1 MSTSLPTFQFGEVAS
16 ASQLMAAFNVLW
28 NQGENILNTL
38 TGYRNMSLVD
48 FQQQVE
54 ALNSRLQR
62 ANRISAPYT
71 TVDFVTTDFLDIDQT
86 QTSATVRADAQAVT
100 LKERSTTTNA
110 VIQNQTFATSDG
122 TAEAIS
128 TDNSLY
134 RVSTT
139 DGSIPTGTF
148 TLQLAQSLNMT
159 VLTFDLAAMPPTPTF
174 AVSASPDG
182 TTFTPAIQ
190 VSMNGYRLT
199 AWFAPMEMLYITL
212 AITPA
217 APDTLGGTS
226 YTFGLTDFAG
236 TETEF
241 EMVSEL
247 VTKPDLLHSGQCPLK
262 LVAPATPG
270 ILYFL
275 SFQWRPLAGVC
286 GRQHCSRIPIRV
298 QFRLT
303 GVTVSAMSGA
313 PEYGGYSFNMP
324 SGTFQEFETIF
335 LNSIQVT
342 DLSTGLPIRVAPALN
357 PMFAVPGAIGASRYG
372 PIAGLTHDYAAQGG
386 YGGGLMLIPANPTN
400 TFAGKTYSVSYSGVT
415 ANWIPITWSVQLKVQ
430 LSTSDRTVT
439 PTFTGASLQ
448 EM

>member
-28 NQGENILNTL
+28 NQGENILNAL
-38 TGYRNMSLVD
+38 TNYRNLSLVD

-62 ANRISAPYT
+62 ANRISPPYT
-71 TVDFVTTDFLDIDQT
+71 TVNFVTTDFLDIDQT

-134 RVSTT
+134 RVNTT

-148 TLQLAQSLNMT
+148 TVQLAQSLNMT
-159 VLTFDLAAMPPTPTF
+159 VLTFDLAAMPPTPVF
-174 AVSASPDG
+174 KVSASPDG
-182 TTFTPAIQ
+182 TTFTQAVQ

-217 APDTLGGTS
+217 APDTLGGSS

-241 EMVSEL
+241 EMVSEM
-247 VTKPDLLHSGQCPLK
+247 VTKPIFFTPASASLK

-275 SFQWRPLAGVC
+275 SFNGGLWQEYAAGSVVPVPNT
-286 GRQHCSRIPIRV
+286 GTVSA
-298 QFRLT
+298 T

-313 PEYGGYSFNMP
+313 PEYGGYSINMP
-324 SGTFQEFETIF
+324 SGTREFETIF

-342 DLSTGLPIRVAPALN
+342 DLTTGLPLRVAPGLN
-357 PMFAVPGAIGASRYG
+357 PAYANPLGVNGGRYG
-372 PIAGLTHDYAAQGG
+372 PIPGMTHDYVAQGG
-386 YGGGLMLIPANPTN
+386 YGGGLMLIPGNPTN
-400 TFAGKTYSVSYSGVT
+400 TFSGKTYSVSYSGVT

>member
-1 MSTSLPTFQFGEVAS
+1 
-16 ASQLMAAFNVLW
+16 MAAFNVLW

-62 ANRISAPYT
+62 ANRISPPYT

-174 AVSASPDG
+174 AISASPDG
-182 TTFTPAIQ
+182 TTFTPAVQ

-247 VTKPDLLHSGQCPLK
+247 VTKPNLLHSGQCHVETGRSCDSRHSLLPQ
-262 LVAPATPG
+262 
-270 ILYFL
+270 
-275 SFQWRPLAGVC
+275 FQWRPLAGVC
-286 GRQHCSRIPIRV
+286 SWQHCSRT
-298 QFRLT
+298 Q
-303 GVTVSAMSGA
+303 
-313 PEYGGYSFNMP
+313 YGYSFGHRCHSVGHVRRAGVWGLQLQHAEWHPRVRN
-324 SGTFQEFETIF
+324 
-335 LNSIQVT
+335 
-342 DLSTGLPIRVAPALN
+342 DLLELDSSHRFVNRT
-357 PMFAVPGAIGASRYG
+357 
-372 PIAGLTHDYAAQGG
+372 
-386 YGGGLMLIPANPTN
+386 
-400 TFAGKTYSVSYSGVT
+400 SYSSCSSFEPDVCC
-415 ANWIPITWSVQLKVQ
+415 ARSHWSQQVW
-430 LSTSDRTVT
+430 SDCGID
-439 PTFTGASLQ
+439 P
-448 EM
+448 

>member
-62 ANRISAPYT
+62 ANRISPPYT

-86 QTSATVRADAQAVT
+86 KTSATVRADAQAVT

-159 VLTFDLAAMPPTPTF
+159 VLTFDLAAMPPTPTI
-174 AVSASPDG
+174 AISASPDG
-182 TTFTPAIQ
+182 TTFTPAVQ

-247 VTKPDLLHSGQCPLK
+247 VTKPIFFTPASATLK

-275 SFQWRPLAGVC
+275 SFNGGLWQEYAAGSIVPVPNT
-286 GRQHCSRIPIRV
+286 GTVSA
-298 QFRLT
+298 T

-324 SGTFQEFETIF
+324 SGTQEFETIF

-342 DLSTGLPIRVAPALN
+342 DLSTELPIRVAPALN